1 MLSSNISTMQDDEDE
16 EARRQKEL
24 DAEIQKNKAR
34 QAFLDN
40 LYVLIAMVLVVV
52 LAVICVVIKVVIF
65 PDEKIITFIP
75 LPQQVFV
82 IHLYT
87 EPLNRAFKDQI
98 IGCRLD
104 IQGHHFFKPSL
115 S

>member
-1 MLSSNISTMQDDEDE
+1 MQDDEDE

-52 LAVICVVIKVVIF
+52 LAVVCVVIKVVIF

-75 LPQQVFV
+75 LKQQVYV
-82 IHLYT
+82 IYL
-87 EPLNRAFKDQI
+87 
-98 IGCRLD
+98 
-104 IQGHHFFKPSL
+104 
-115 S
+115 